1 MAVKLA
7 KEFANNVIVALTLW
21 KFDSGLQT
29 LGASEVLKA
38 REVVGIHHKV
48 SIIRLCGAGLQRYYA
63 MGRASD
69 FDLNLS
75 AREPRLRSASVIF
88 IFE

>member
-1 MAVKLA
+1 MVMRDCIQQVIEKAVAVKLA

-38 REVVGIHHKV
+38 REVVGIHHQV
-48 SIIRLCGAGLQRYYA
+48 STMYQ
-63 MGRASD
+63 S
-69 FDLNLS
+69 
-75 AREPRLRSASVIF
+75 
-88 IFE
+88 